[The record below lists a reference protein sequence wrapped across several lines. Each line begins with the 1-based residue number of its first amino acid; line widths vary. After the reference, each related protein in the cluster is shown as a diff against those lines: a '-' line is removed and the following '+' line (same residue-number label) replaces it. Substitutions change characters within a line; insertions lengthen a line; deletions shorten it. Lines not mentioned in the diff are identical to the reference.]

1 MRDRYIA
8 NAQENLVLQTDEFW
22 RLECFRKSGL
32 RNSMS
37 VNCLAFAAESLIT
50 DYKTLDIEKY
60 LLSLKITASL

>member
-1 MRDRYIA
+1 MRR
-8 NAQENLVLQTDEFW
+8 QTSFYKLTNSGVW
-22 RLECFRKSGL
+22 ECFRESGL

-37 VNCLAFAAESLIT
+37 VNCLTFAAESSIT